1 MSSPEAGLLVA
12 LVGNPNTGKSTLF
25 NALTGLRQR
34 VGNYPGVTVAR
45 KSGTCD
51 LGDGQKVELV
61 DLPGLY
67 SLAAASPDE
76 QVVIDALSG
85 NIAGDRRP
93 DAVVLVV
100 DATNLLRN
108 LFLASQVAELG
119 LPVVLVLNQADVAK
133 EQGLRIDTELL
144 SRRLGGVPVVLTSA
158 WKGEGIPEVRR
169 GLAEALSRRG
179 PMKRVVWPVDIAGA
193 LADVAQAASVD
204 TGKAITAAD
213 AQRLLFDTNAS
224 TAERLGWTADRREK
238 PLRSARERVRNSG
251 YNPMAAE
258 PLVHYAHLRVALE
271 GVVTEGLGKA
281 GRTAAVDR
289 LLLHRV
295 LGPVLFVG
303 IMLGFFASVFWLAKF
318 PMGWIQS
325 GVDALKLFVAPPL
338 EPYPMLQSLLA
349 DGVIGGVG
357 AFLAFLPQI
366 LILFLFLGV
375 LEDSGYMSRAAF
387 IMDRLFSWCG
397 LNGKSFVPML
407 SGFACAIPSLL
418 STRTIEDPKA
428 RLATAFVVPFMSCSA
443 RFPIYALM
451 CGAFIGPL
459 YGPGWESVVMV
470 GMHCVG
476 LVFAV
481 PTAFV
486 LTRLVL
492 KVKPQPFVLELPRYQ
507 MPKPRDVLWRMWQNA
522 AEFVSKA
529 GTVIFAITIVVWAL
543 SYFPRDAEVAQRI
556 KAADPAYAA
565 AVETVQMAKSVVES
579 SKGQEKE
586 LALTKLKES
595 QNAPDFLVY
604 KAKLQ
609 AAYVEQSY
617 MGRFGKAVQ
626 PVFDPLGFDWKITVG
641 VLASFPAR
649 EVIVSTLGVTY
660 SVGEGAEADSRQ
672 LRKAMQDAKWS
683 EGPRAGTPIFSLAA
697 VLALMVFFALC
708 SQCGPTI
715 ATLAQETGGWRWAAL
730 SFGYMTALAWAVS
743 ALVYQIVIRLT

>member
-100 DATNLLRN
+100 DSTNLLRN

-119 LPVVLVLNQADVAK
+119 RPVVIVLNQADVAK

-144 SRRLGGVPVVLTSA
+144 SRRLGGVPVVLSSA
-158 WKGEGIPEVRR
+158 WKGEGILDVRR
-169 GLAEALSRRG
+169 AIASAVAKQTVV
-179 PMKRVVWPVDIAGA
+179 KRVVWPTNIAAA
-193 LADVAQAASVD
+193 LADVATAAAAD
-204 TGKAITAAD
+204 TGKPISAAD
-213 AQRLLFDTNAS
+213 AQRLLFDTNPS
-224 TAERLGWTADRREK
+224 TADRLGWTVAQREK
-238 PLRSARERVRNSG
+238 ILRSARDRVRNSG

-258 PLVHYAHLRVALE
+258 PLVHYAHLRAVLE
-271 GVVTEGLGKA
+271 GVVVEGAGKA
-281 GRTAAVDR
+281 GRSAAVDR
-289 LLLHRV
+289 LLLHRF
-295 LGPVLFVG
+295 LGPVLFLG
-303 IMLGFFASVFWLAKF
+303 IMLGFFGSVFWLAKF
-318 PMGWIQS
+318 PMEWIQA
-325 GVDALKLFVAPPL
+325 GVDWTKTVVAPTL
-338 EPYPMLQSLLA
+338 DAYPMLQSLLA
-349 DGVIGGVG
+349 DGIIGGVG
-357 AFLAFLPQI
+357 AFLVFLPQI
-366 LILFLFLGV
+366 LILFLFIGI
-375 LEDSGYMSRAAF
+375 LEDSGYMARAAF

-397 LNGKSFVPML
+397 LNGKSFVPLL

-443 RFPIYALM
+443 RFPVYALM
-451 CGAFIGPL
+451 CAAFIGPI
-459 YGPGWESVVMV
+459 YGPGWQSVVMI

-476 LVFAV
+476 LLFAV

-486 LTRLVL
+486 LTRLLL

-507 MPKPRDVLWRMWQNA
+507 MPKPRDVIWRMWQNA

-529 GTVIFAITIVVWAL
+529 GTVIFAITIIVWAL
-543 SYFPRDAEVAQRI
+543 SYFPRDVSVAERI
-556 KAADPAYAA
+556 KASNPVASEE
-565 AVETVQMAKSVVES
+565 VVNAKV
-579 SKGQEKE
+579 
-586 LALTKLKES
+586 
-595 QNAPDFLVY
+595 
-604 KAKLQ
+604 Q

-626 PVFDPLGFDWKITVG
+626 PIFDPLGFDWKITVG

-660 SVGEGAEADSRQ
+660 SVGEGAEADSQ
-672 LRKAMQDAKWS
+672 HLRKAMQDAKWS

-715 ATLAQETGGWRWAAL
+715 ATLAQETGGWKWAAG
-730 SFGYMTALAWAVS
+730 SFVYMTALAWLAGT
-743 ALVYQIVIRLT
+743 AVYQVVIRLS

>member
-1 MSSPEAGLLVA
+1 MSTPEAGLLVA

-51 LGDGQKVELV
+51 LGEGQKVELV

-100 DATNLLRN
+100 DSTNLLRN

-119 LPVVLVLNQADVAK
+119 RPVVIVLNQADVAK

-144 SRRLGGVPVVLTSA
+144 SRRLGGVPVVLSSA
-158 WKGEGIPEVRR
+158 WKGEGILDVRR
-169 GLAEALSRRG
+169 AIASAVAKQT
-179 PMKRVVWPVDIAGA
+179 PMKRVVWPTNIAAA
-193 LADVAQAASVD
+193 LTDVATAAATD
-204 TGKAITAAD
+204 TGKQVSEAD
-213 AQRLLFDTNAS
+213 AQRLLFDTNPS
-224 TAERLGWTADRREK
+224 TADRLGWTVTQRDK
-238 PLRSARERVRNSG
+238 TLRSARDRVRNSG

-258 PLVHYAHLRVALE
+258 PLVHYAHLRTVLE
-271 GVVTEGLGKA
+271 GVVTEGAGKA
-281 GRTAAVDR
+281 GRSAAVDR
-289 LLLHRV
+289 LLLHRF
-295 LGPVLFVG
+295 LGPVLFLG
-303 IMLGFFASVFWLAKF
+303 IMLGFFGSVFWLAKF
-318 PMGWIQS
+318 PMAWIQS
-325 GVDALKLFVAPPL
+325 GVDWTKTVVAPPL
-338 EPYPMLQSLLA
+338 DAYPMLQSLLA
-349 DGVIGGVG
+349 DGIIGGVG
-357 AFLAFLPQI
+357 AFLVFLPQI
-366 LILFLFLGV
+366 LILFLFIGI
-375 LEDSGYMSRAAF
+375 LEDSGYMARAAF

-397 LNGKSFVPML
+397 LNGKSFVPLL

-443 RFPIYALM
+443 RFPVYALM
-451 CGAFIGPL
+451 CAAFIGPL

-476 LVFAV
+476 LLFAV

-529 GTVIFAITIVVWAL
+529 GTVIFAITIIVWAL
-543 SYFPRDAEVAQRI
+543 SYFPRDASVAERI
-556 KAADPAYAA
+556 KAANPAA
-565 AVETVQMAKSVVES
+565 AEEVV
-579 SKGQEKE
+579 
-586 LALTKLKES
+586 
-595 QNAPDFLVY
+595 
-604 KAKLQ
+604 KAKVQ

-626 PVFDPLGFDWKITVG
+626 PIFDPLGFDWKITVG

-660 SVGEGAEADSRQ
+660 SVGEGAKADSQHLRQ
-672 LRKAMQDAKWS
+672 AMQNAKWS

-715 ATLAQETGGWRWAAL
+715 ATLAQETGGWKWAAG
-730 SFGYMTALAWAVS
+730 SFVYMTALAWIVAT
-743 ALVYQIVIRLT
+743 LVYQVVIRLS

>member
-1 MSSPEAGLLVA
+1 MSTPEAGLLVA

-100 DATNLLRN
+100 DSTNLLRN

-119 LPVVLVLNQADVAK
+119 RPVVIVLNQADVAK
-133 EQGLRIDTELL
+133 KQGLRIDTELL
-144 SRRLGGVPVVLTSA
+144 SRRLGGVPVVLSSA
-158 WKGEGIPEVRR
+158 WKGEGILDVRR
-169 GLAEALSRRG
+169 AIALAVTQQTQL
-179 PMKRVVWPVDIAGA
+179 KRVAWPTTIAAA
-193 LADVAQAASVD
+193 LADVAAAAAAD
-204 TGKAITAAD
+204 TGKQISEAD
-213 AQRLLFDTNAS
+213 AQRLLFDTNPS
-224 TAERLGWTADRREK
+224 TADRLGWTIAQREK
-238 PLRSARERVRNSG
+238 TLRSARDRVRNSG

-258 PLVHYAHLRVALE
+258 PLVHYAHLRIILE
-271 GVVTEGLGKA
+271 GVVIEGLGKA
-281 GRTAAVDR
+281 GRSAAVDR
-289 LLLHRV
+289 LLLHRF
-295 LGPVLFVG
+295 LGPVLFLG
-303 IMLGFFASVFWLAKF
+303 IMLGFFGSVFWLAKF
-318 PMGWIQS
+318 PMEWIQS
-325 GVDALKLFVAPPL
+325 GVDWTKAIVAPL
-338 EPYPMLQSLLA
+338 LDAYPMLQSLLA
-349 DGVIGGVG
+349 DGIIGGVG
-357 AFLAFLPQI
+357 AFLVFLPQI
-366 LILFLFLGV
+366 LILFLFIGI
-375 LEDSGYMSRAAF
+375 LEDSGYMARAAF

-397 LNGKSFVPML
+397 LNGKSFVPLL

-443 RFPIYALM
+443 RFPVYALM
-451 CGAFIGPL
+451 CAAFIGPV
-459 YGPGWESVVMV
+459 YGAGWQSVVMI

-476 LVFAV
+476 LLFAV

-492 KVKPQPFVLELPRYQ
+492 KAKPQPFVLELPRYQ
-507 MPKPRDVLWRMWQNA
+507 MPKPRDVIWRMWQNA

-529 GTVIFAITIVVWAL
+529 GTVIFAITIIVWAL
-543 SYFPRDAEVAQRI
+543 SYFPREASVADRI
-556 KAADPAYAA
+556 KAANPAAS
-565 AVETVQMAKSVVES
+565 EEVV
-579 SKGQEKE
+579 
-586 LALTKLKES
+586 
-595 QNAPDFLVY
+595 

-715 ATLAQETGGWRWAAL
+715 ATLAQETGGWKWAAG
-730 SFGYMTALAWAVS
+730 SFVYMTALAWVAGT
-743 ALVYQIVIRLT
+743 AVYQVVIRLT

>member
-1 MSSPEAGLLVA
+1 MSTSDAGLLVA

-85 NIAGDRRP
+85 NIAGERVP
-93 DAVVLVV
+93 DVIVLVV

-108 LFLASQVAELG
+108 LFLASQLASLG
-119 LPVVLVLNQADVAK
+119 RPAVLVLNQADVAK
-133 EQGLRIDTELL
+133 EQGLRIDTALL
-144 SRRLGGVPVVLTSA
+144 SARLGGIPVVLTSA
-158 WKGEGIPEVRR
+158 WKGEGILEVRR
-169 GLAEALSRRG
+169 AIARTAKEQRLL
-179 PMKRVVWPVDIAGA
+179 PPIVWPANISEV
-193 LADVAQAASVD
+193 LSKLQHDVAAD
-204 TGKAITAAD
+204 TGRVISSAE
-213 AQRLLFDTNAS
+213 AQRLLFDTS
-224 TAERLGWTADRREK
+224 TTLSERLGWAKELRDPAIRAARDQVRR
-238 PLRSARERVRNSG
+238 SG
-251 YNPMAAE
+251 YNPLAAE
-258 PLVHYAHLRVALE
+258 PLVHYERLRQVLA
-271 GVVTEGLGKA
+271 GVVTEGSGKA

-295 LGPVLFVG
+295 LGPLLFVG

-318 PMGWIQS
+318 PMDWIQA
-325 GVDALKLFVAPPL
+325 GVDWTKGVVAPPL
-338 EPYPMLQSLLA
+338 AATPMLQSLLA
-349 DGVIGGVG
+349 DGIIGGVG
-357 AFLAFLPQI
+357 AFLVFLPQI
-366 LILFLFLGV
+366 LILFLFIGI
-375 LEDSGYMSRAAF
+375 LEDSGYMARAAF

-443 RFPIYALM
+443 RFPVYALM

-470 GMHCVG
+470 AMHCVG
-476 LVFAV
+476 LLFAV
-481 PTAFV
+481 PIAFV

-543 SYFPRDAEVAQRI
+543 SYFPRDASVAENI
-556 KAADPAYAA
+556 KAANPAASA
-565 AVETVQMAKSVVES
+565 ELVDAKV
-579 SKGQEKE
+579 
-586 LALTKLKES
+586 
-595 QNAPDFLVY
+595 
-604 KAKLQ
+604 Q

-626 PVFDPLGFDWKITVG
+626 PIFDPLGFDWKITVG

-660 SVGEGAEADSRQ
+660 SVGEGAEADSRH
-672 LRKAMQDAKWS
+672 LRKAMQDAKWAD
-683 EGPRAGTPIFSLAA
+683 GPRAGRPIFSLAA

-715 ATLAQETGGWRWAAL
+715 ATLAQETGGWKWAAA
-730 SFGYMTALAWAVS
+730 SFVTMTTLAWLVG
-743 ALVYQIVIRLT
+743 ALVYQVVIRLA

>member
-45 KSGTCD
+45 KSGTCE
-51 LGDGQKVELV
+51 LSPGQKVELV

-76 QVVIDALSG
+76 QVVIDALAG

-93 DAVVLVV
+93 DAVVIVA

-119 LPVVLVLNQADVAK
+119 RPLVLVLNQADVAK
-133 EQGLRIDTELL
+133 EQGLRIDAELL

-158 WKGEGIPEVRR
+158 WKGEGISDVRR
-169 GLAEALSRRG
+169 AIARALTQQTAMRR
-179 PMKRVVWPVDIAGA
+179 VAWPVNIVGA
-193 LADVAQAASVD
+193 LADVAAAASAD
-204 TGKAITAAD
+204 TGRPVTEAD
-213 AQRLLFDTNAS
+213 AQRLLFDTNTS
-224 TAERLGWTADRREK
+224 TAERLGWSVTQREK
-238 PLRSARERVRNSG
+238 ILRMARDRVRNSG

-258 PLVHYAHLRVALE
+258 PLVHYAHLRTALE
-271 GVVTEGLGKA
+271 GVVIEGIGKA
-281 GRTAAVDR
+281 SRTAAVDG

-295 LGPVLFVG
+295 LGPFLFAG
-303 IMLGFFASVFWLAKF
+303 IMLGLFASVFWLAKF
-318 PMGWIQS
+318 PMQWIQS
-325 GVDALKLFVAPPL
+325 GVDALKGVVAAPL
-338 EPYPMLQSLLA
+338 DTMPMLQSLLT
-349 DGVIGGVG
+349 DGIIGGVG

-366 LILFLFLGV
+366 LILFLFVGI
-375 LEDSGYMSRAAF
+375 LEDSGYMARAAF

-407 SGFACAIPSLL
+407 SGFACAIPGLL

-451 CGAFIGPL
+451 CAAFIGPV
-459 YGPGWESVVMV
+459 YGAGWESLVMV
-470 GMHCVG
+470 AMHCVG
-476 LVFAV
+476 LFFAV
-481 PTAFV
+481 PVAFV
-486 LTRLVL
+486 LTRFVL

-529 GTVIFAITIVVWAL
+529 GTIIFAMTIIVWAL
-543 SYFPRDAEVAQRI
+543 VYFPRDPSVAERVRVAHAG
-556 KAADPAYAA
+556 AAPEVIAA
-565 AVETVQMAKSVVES
+565 ET
-579 SKGQEKE
+579 
-586 LALTKLKES
+586 
-595 QNAPDFLVY
+595 
-604 KAKLQ
+604 Q

-626 PVFDPLGFDWKITVG
+626 PIFDPCGFDWKITVG

-660 SVGEGAEADSRQ
+660 SVGEGAKADSQHLRQ
-672 LRKAMQDAKWS
+672 AMQAAKWV
-683 EGPRAGTPIFSLAA
+683 EGPRTGRPIFSLAA

-715 ATLAQETGGWRWAAL
+715 ATLAQETGGWRWAAA
-730 SFGYMTALAWAVS
+730 SFVTMTAMAWLAA
-743 ALVYQIVIRLT
+743 AAVYQVVIRLA

>member
-144 SRRLGGVPVVLTSA
+144 SRRLGGVPVILTSA

-169 GLAEALSRRG
+169 GLSEALTRRA
-179 PMKRVVWPVDIAGA
+179 PMKRVAWPADIAGA
-193 LADVAQAASVD
+193 LADVAETASSD

-213 AQRLLFDTNAS
+213 AQRLLFDTNPS
-224 TAERLGWTADRREK
+224 TADRLGWTVERREK
-238 PLRSARERVRNSG
+238 PLRSARDRVRNSG

-258 PLVHYAHLRVALE
+258 PLVHYAWLRTVLE

-295 LGPVLFVG
+295 LGPILFLG

-318 PMGWIQS
+318 PMDWIQTAVDWTK
-325 GVDALKLFVAPPL
+325 GVVAPSL
-338 EPYPMLQSLLA
+338 AAHPMLQSLVA
-349 DGVIGGVG
+349 DGILGGVG
-357 AFLAFLPQI
+357 AFLVFLPQI
-366 LILFLFLGV
+366 LILFLFIGI
-375 LEDSGYMSRAAF
+375 LEDSGYMARAAF

-451 CGAFIGPL
+451 CAAFIGPL
-459 YGPGWESVVMV
+459 YGPGWESLVMV

-507 MPKPRDVLWRMWQNA
+507 MPKPRDVVWRMWQNA

-543 SYFPRDAEVAQRI
+543 SYFPRDASVAERVR
-556 KAADPAYAA
+556 AAHPAESA
-565 AVETVQMAKSVVES
+565 EKVQARV
-579 SKGQEKE
+579 
-586 LALTKLKES
+586 
-595 QNAPDFLVY
+595 
-604 KAKLQ
+604 Q

-626 PVFDPLGFDWKITVG
+626 PIFDPCGFDWKITVG

-660 SVGEGAEADSRQ
+660 SVGEGAEADSQ
-672 LRKAMQDAKWS
+672 DLRRAMQDAKWS
-683 EGPRAGTPIFSLAA
+683 EGPRAGSPIFSLAA

-715 ATLAQETGGWRWAAL
+715 ATLAQETGGWKWAAG
-730 SFGYMTALAWAVS
+730 SFLYMTTLAWVVS
-743 ALVYQIVIRLT
+743 MAVYQVVIRLT

>member
-1 MSSPEAGLLVA
+1 MSTPEAGLLVA

-100 DATNLLRN
+100 DSTNLLRN

-119 LPVVLVLNQADVAK
+119 RPVVIVLNQADVAK
-133 EQGLRIDTELL
+133 KQGLRIDTELL
-144 SRRLGGVPVVLTSA
+144 SRRLGGVPVVLSSA
-158 WKGEGIPEVRR
+158 WKGEGILDVRR
-169 GLAEALSRRG
+169 AIALAIAQQTQL
-179 PMKRVVWPVDIAGA
+179 KRVAWPTNIAAA
-193 LADVAQAASVD
+193 LADVAAAAAAD
-204 TGKAITAAD
+204 TGKQISEAD
-213 AQRLLFDTNAS
+213 AQRLLFDTNPS
-224 TAERLGWTADRREK
+224 TADRLGWTIAQREK
-238 PLRSARERVRNSG
+238 TLRSARDRVRNSG

-258 PLVHYAHLRVALE
+258 PLVHYAHLRIILE
-271 GVVTEGLGKA
+271 GVVIEGLGKA
-281 GRTAAVDR
+281 GRSAAVDR
-289 LLLHRV
+289 LLLHRF
-295 LGPVLFVG
+295 LGPVLFLG
-303 IMLGFFASVFWLAKF
+303 IMLGFFGSVFWLAKF
-318 PMGWIQS
+318 PMEWIQS
-325 GVDALKLFVAPPL
+325 GVDWTKTIVAPL
-338 EPYPMLQSLLA
+338 LDAYPMLQSLLA
-349 DGVIGGVG
+349 DGIIGGVG
-357 AFLAFLPQI
+357 AFLVFLPQI
-366 LILFLFLGV
+366 LILFLFIGI
-375 LEDSGYMSRAAF
+375 LEDSGYMARAAF

-397 LNGKSFVPML
+397 LNGKSFVPLL

-443 RFPIYALM
+443 RFPVYALM
-451 CGAFIGPL
+451 CAAFIGPL
-459 YGPGWESVVMV
+459 YGAGWQSVVMI

-476 LVFAV
+476 LLFAV

-492 KVKPQPFVLELPRYQ
+492 KAKPQPFVLELPRYQ
-507 MPKPRDVLWRMWQNA
+507 MPKPRDVIWRMWQNA

-529 GTVIFAITIVVWAL
+529 GTVIFAITIIVWAL
-543 SYFPRDAEVAQRI
+543 SYFPRDASVAERI
-556 KAADPAYAA
+556 KAANPAAS
-565 AVETVQMAKSVVES
+565 EEVV
-579 SKGQEKE
+579 
-586 LALTKLKES
+586 
-595 QNAPDFLVY
+595 

-626 PVFDPLGFDWKITVG
+626 PIFDPLGFDWKITVG

-715 ATLAQETGGWRWAAL
+715 ATLAQETGGWKWAAG
-730 SFGYMTALAWAVS
+730 SFVYMTALAWVAGT
-743 ALVYQIVIRLT
+743 AVYQVVIRLT

>member
-1 MSSPEAGLLVA
+1 VSTPEAGLLVA

-119 LPVVLVLNQADVAK
+119 RPVVIVLNQADVAK

-144 SRRLGGVPVVLTSA
+144 SRRLGGVPVVLSSA
-158 WKGEGIPEVRR
+158 WKGEGILDVRR
-169 GLAEALSRRG
+169 AIASAVAKQT
-179 PMKRVVWPVDIAGA
+179 PMKRVVWPTNIAAA
-193 LADVAQAASVD
+193 LADVAAAATAD
-204 TGKAITAAD
+204 TGKPISDAD
-213 AQRLLFDTNAS
+213 AQRLLFDTNPT
-224 TAERLGWTADRREK
+224 TADRLGWTIAQRDK
-238 PLRSARERVRNSG
+238 TLRSARDRVRNSG

-258 PLVHYAHLRVALE
+258 PLVHYAHLRVILE
-271 GVVTEGLGKA
+271 GVVTEGAGKA
-281 GRTAAVDR
+281 GRSAAVDR
-289 LLLHRV
+289 LLLHRF
-295 LGPVLFVG
+295 LGPVLFLG
-303 IMLGFFASVFWLAKF
+303 IMLGFFGSVFWLAKF
-318 PMGWIQS
+318 PMEWIQF
-325 GVDALKLFVAPPL
+325 GVDWTKAIVAPQL
-338 EPYPMLQSLLA
+338 DAYPMLQSLLA
-349 DGVIGGVG
+349 DGIIGGVG
-357 AFLAFLPQI
+357 AFLVFLPQI
-366 LILFLFLGV
+366 LILFLFIGI
-375 LEDSGYMSRAAF
+375 LEDSGYMARAAF

-397 LNGKSFVPML
+397 LNGKSFVPLL

-443 RFPIYALM
+443 RFPVYALM
-451 CGAFIGPL
+451 CAAFIGPL
-459 YGPGWESVVMV
+459 YGAGWQSIVMI

-476 LVFAV
+476 LLFAV

-507 MPKPRDVLWRMWQNA
+507 MPKPRDVVWRMWQNA

-529 GTVIFAITIVVWAL
+529 GTVIFAITIIVWAL
-543 SYFPRDAEVAQRI
+543 SYFPRDASVAERI
-556 KAADPAYAA
+556 KAANPAAS
-565 AVETVQMAKSVVES
+565 EEVV
-579 SKGQEKE
+579 
-586 LALTKLKES
+586 
-595 QNAPDFLVY
+595 

-626 PVFDPLGFDWKITVG
+626 PIFDPLGFDWKITVG

-660 SVGEGAEADSRQ
+660 SVGEGAEADSQ
-672 LRKAMQDAKWS
+672 HLRKAMQDAKWS

-715 ATLAQETGGWRWAAL
+715 ATLAQETGGWKWAAG
-730 SFGYMTALAWAVS
+730 SFVYMTALAWLAGT
-743 ALVYQIVIRLT
+743 AVYQVVIRLT

>member
-1 MSSPEAGLLVA
+1 MSTPEAGLLVA

-100 DATNLLRN
+100 DSTNLLRN

-119 LPVVLVLNQADVAK
+119 RPVVIVLNQADVAK

-144 SRRLGGVPVVLTSA
+144 SRRLGGVPVVLSSA
-158 WKGEGIPEVRR
+158 WKGEGILDVRR
-169 GLAEALSRRG
+169 AIAGAIAQQTQ
-179 PMKRVVWPVDIAGA
+179 MKRVIWPTNIATA
-193 LADVAQAASVD
+193 LADVATSATAD
-204 TGKAITAAD
+204 TGKPISEAE
-213 AQRLLFDTNAS
+213 AQRLLFDTNPS
-224 TAERLGWTADRREK
+224 TADRLGWTLAQREK
-238 PLRSARERVRNSG
+238 TLRTARDRVRNSG

-258 PLVHYAHLRVALE
+258 PLVHYAHLRLVLE
-271 GVVTEGLGKA
+271 GVVTEGAGKA
-281 GRTAAVDR
+281 GRSAAVDR
-289 LLLHRV
+289 LLLHRF
-295 LGPVLFVG
+295 LGPVLFLG
-303 IMLGFFASVFWLAKF
+303 IMLGFFGSVFWLAKF
-318 PMGWIQS
+318 PMEWIQS
-325 GVDALKLFVAPPL
+325 GVDWTKAIVAPQL
-338 EPYPMLQSLLA
+338 DAYPMLQSLLA
-349 DGVIGGVG
+349 DGIIGGVG
-357 AFLAFLPQI
+357 AFLVFLPQI
-366 LILFLFLGV
+366 LILFLFIGI
-375 LEDSGYMSRAAF
+375 LEDSGYMARAAF

-397 LNGKSFVPML
+397 LNGKSFVPLL

-443 RFPIYALM
+443 RFPVYALM
-451 CGAFIGPL
+451 CSAFIFPT
-459 YGPGWESVVMV
+459 YGAGWQSVAMI

-476 LVFAV
+476 LFFAV

-507 MPKPRDVLWRMWQNA
+507 MPKPRDVIWRMWQNA

-529 GTVIFAITIVVWAL
+529 GTVIFAITIIVWAL
-543 SYFPRDAEVAQRI
+543 SYFPRDASVAERI
-556 KAADPAYAA
+556 KAANPSATEE
-565 AVETVQMAKSVVES
+565 VVKS
-579 SKGQEKE
+579 
-586 LALTKLKES
+586 
-595 QNAPDFLVY
+595 
-604 KAKLQ
+604 KLQ

-626 PVFDPLGFDWKITVG
+626 PIFDPLGFDWKITVG

-660 SVGEGAEADSRQ
+660 SVGEGAEADSQHLRQ
-672 LRKAMQDAKWS
+672 AMQDAKWS

-715 ATLAQETGGWRWAAL
+715 ATLAQETGGWKWAAG
-730 SFGYMTALAWAVS
+730 SFVYMTALAWLAGT
-743 ALVYQIVIRLT
+743 AVYQVVIRLT

>member
-1 MSSPEAGLLVA
+1 MSTPEAGLLVA

-100 DATNLLRN
+100 DSTNLLRN

-119 LPVVLVLNQADVAK
+119 RPVVIVLNQADVAK
-133 EQGLRIDTELL
+133 KQGLRIDTELL
-144 SRRLGGVPVVLTSA
+144 SRRLGGVPVVLSSA
-158 WKGEGIPEVRR
+158 WKGEGILDVRR
-169 GLAEALSRRG
+169 AIALAIAQQTQL
-179 PMKRVVWPVDIAGA
+179 KRVAWPTNIAAA
-193 LADVAQAASVD
+193 LADVAAAAAAD
-204 TGKAITAAD
+204 TGKQISEAD
-213 AQRLLFDTNAS
+213 AQRLLFDTNPS
-224 TAERLGWTADRREK
+224 TADRLGWTIAQREK
-238 PLRSARERVRNSG
+238 TLRSARDRVRNSG

-258 PLVHYAHLRVALE
+258 PLVHYAHLRIILE
-271 GVVTEGLGKA
+271 GVAIEGLGKA
-281 GRTAAVDR
+281 GRSAAVDR
-289 LLLHRV
+289 LLLHRF
-295 LGPVLFVG
+295 LGPVLFLG
-303 IMLGFFASVFWLAKF
+303 IMLGFFGSVFWLAKF
-318 PMGWIQS
+318 PMEWIQS
-325 GVDALKLFVAPPL
+325 GVDWTKTIVAPL
-338 EPYPMLQSLLA
+338 LDAYPMLQSLLA
-349 DGVIGGVG
+349 DGIIGGVG
-357 AFLAFLPQI
+357 AFLVFLPQI
-366 LILFLFLGV
+366 LILFLFIGI
-375 LEDSGYMSRAAF
+375 LEDSGYMARAAF

-397 LNGKSFVPML
+397 LNGKSFVPLL

-443 RFPIYALM
+443 RFPVYALM
-451 CGAFIGPL
+451 CAAFIGPL
-459 YGPGWESVVMV
+459 YGAGWQSVVMI

-476 LVFAV
+476 LLFAV

-492 KVKPQPFVLELPRYQ
+492 KAKPQPFVLELPRYQ
-507 MPKPRDVLWRMWQNA
+507 MPKPRDVIWRMWQNA

-529 GTVIFAITIVVWAL
+529 GTVIFAITIIVWAL
-543 SYFPRDAEVAQRI
+543 SYFPREASVADRI
-556 KAADPAYAA
+556 KAANPAAS
-565 AVETVQMAKSVVES
+565 EEVV
-579 SKGQEKE
+579 
-586 LALTKLKES
+586 
-595 QNAPDFLVY
+595 

-626 PVFDPLGFDWKITVG
+626 PIFDPLGFDWKITVG

-715 ATLAQETGGWRWAAL
+715 ATLAQETGGWKWAAG
-730 SFGYMTALAWAVS
+730 SFVYMTALAWVAGT
-743 ALVYQIVIRLT
+743 AVYQVVIRLT

>member
-1 MSSPEAGLLVA
+1 MSSPDAGLLVA

-34 VGNYPGVTVAR
+34 VGNYPGVTVSR

-93 DAVVLVV
+93 DAVVMVV

-119 LPVVLVLNQADVAK
+119 LPLVLVLNQADVAK

-144 SRRLGGVPVVLTSA
+144 SRRLGGVPVILTSA

-169 GLAEALSRRG
+169 GLAEALARRT

-193 LADVAQAASVD
+193 LADVAQAASTD
-204 TGKAITAAD
+204 TGKAISAAD

-224 TAERLGWTADRREK
+224 TAERLGWTLERREK

-258 PLVHYAHLRVALE
+258 PLVHYAQLRVALD
-271 GVVTEGLGKA
+271 GVVSEGLGKA

-295 LGPVLFVG
+295 LGPVLFLG

-318 PMGWIQS
+318 PMDWIQL
-325 GVDALKLFVAPPL
+325 GVDWTKGVVAPSL
-338 EPYPMLQSLLA
+338 EPYPMLQSLVA
-349 DGVIGGVG
+349 DGILGGVG
-357 AFLAFLPQI
+357 AFLVFLPQI
-366 LILFLFLGV
+366 LILFLFIGI
-375 LEDSGYMSRAAF
+375 LEDSGYMARAAF

-451 CGAFIGPL
+451 CAAFIGPL
-459 YGPGWESVVMV
+459 YGPGWESLVMV

-507 MPKPRDVLWRMWQNA
+507 MPKPRDVVWRMWQNA

-529 GTVIFAITIVVWAL
+529 GTVIFAITIIVWAL
-543 SYFPRDAEVAQRI
+543 SYFPRDASVAERI
-556 KAADPAYAA
+556 RSEHPTESAEKVKAR
-565 AVETVQMAKSVVES
+565 V
-579 SKGQEKE
+579 
-586 LALTKLKES
+586 
-595 QNAPDFLVY
+595 
-604 KAKLQ
+604 Q

-617 MGRFGKAVQ
+617 MGRFGKAIQ

-660 SVGEGAEADSRQ
+660 SVGEGAEADSQ
-672 LRKAMQDAKWS
+672 DLRKAMQDAKWS
-683 EGPRAGTPIFSLAA
+683 EGPRAGSPIFSLAA

-715 ATLAQETGGWRWAAL
+715 ATLAQETGGWKWAAG
-730 SFGYMTALAWAVS
+730 SFVYMTTLAWIVS
-743 ALVYQIVIRLT
+743 MAVYQVVIRLT

>member
-100 DATNLLRN
+100 DSTNLLRN

-119 LPVVLVLNQADVAK
+119 RPVVIVLNQADVAK
-133 EQGLRIDTELL
+133 KQGLRIDTELL
-144 SRRLGGVPVVLTSA
+144 SRRLGGVPVVLSSA
-158 WKGEGIPEVRR
+158 WKGEGILDVRR
-169 GLAEALSRRG
+169 AIALAIAQQTQL
-179 PMKRVVWPVDIAGA
+179 KRVAWPTNIAAA
-193 LADVAQAASVD
+193 LADVAAAAAAD
-204 TGKAITAAD
+204 TGKPVSAAD
-213 AQRLLFDTNAS
+213 AQRLLFDTNPS
-224 TAERLGWTADRREK
+224 TADRLGWTIAQREK
-238 PLRSARERVRNSG
+238 TLRSARNRVRNSG

-258 PLVHYAHLRVALE
+258 PLVHYAHLRIILE
-271 GVVTEGLGKA
+271 GVVIEGLGKA
-281 GRTAAVDR
+281 GRSAAVDR
-289 LLLHRV
+289 LLLHRI
-295 LGPVLFVG
+295 LGPVLFLG
-303 IMLGFFASVFWLAKF
+303 IMLGFFGSVFWLAKF
-318 PMGWIQS
+318 PMEWIQS
-325 GVDALKLFVAPPL
+325 GVDWTKTIVAPL
-338 EPYPMLQSLLA
+338 LDAYPMLQSLLA
-349 DGVIGGVG
+349 DGIIGGVG
-357 AFLAFLPQI
+357 AFLVFLPQI
-366 LILFLFLGV
+366 LILFLFIGI
-375 LEDSGYMSRAAF
+375 LEDSGYMARAAF

-397 LNGKSFVPML
+397 LNGKSFVPLL

-443 RFPIYALM
+443 RFPVYALM
-451 CGAFIGPL
+451 CAAFIGPI
-459 YGPGWESVVMV
+459 YGAGWQSVVMI

-476 LVFAV
+476 LLFAV

-507 MPKPRDVLWRMWQNA
+507 MPKPRDVIWRMWQNA

-529 GTVIFAITIVVWAL
+529 GTVIFAITIIVWAL
-543 SYFPRDAEVAQRI
+543 SYFPRDASVAERI
-556 KAADPAYAA
+556 KAANPAAS
-565 AVETVQMAKSVVES
+565 EEVV
-579 SKGQEKE
+579 
-586 LALTKLKES
+586 
-595 QNAPDFLVY
+595 

-626 PVFDPLGFDWKITVG
+626 PIFDPLGFDWKITVG

-715 ATLAQETGGWRWAAL
+715 ATLAQETGGWKWAAG
-730 SFGYMTALAWAVS
+730 SFVYMTALAWVAGT
-743 ALVYQIVIRLT
+743 AVYQVVIRLT

>member
-1 MSSPEAGLLVA
+1 MSTPEAGLLVA

-119 LPVVLVLNQADVAK
+119 CPVAIVLNQADVAK

-158 WKGEGIPEVRR
+158 WKGEGIADVRR
-169 GLAEALSRRG
+169 AIARAVGQRTS
-179 PMKRVVWPVDIAGA
+179 MQRVAWPANIAAA
-193 LADVAQAASVD
+193 LADVAQAAAAD
-204 TGKAITAAD
+204 TGKPVTPAD
-213 AQRLLFDTNAS
+213 AQRLLFDTNPS
-224 TAERLGWTADRREK
+224 TADRLGWTVAQREK
-238 PLRSARERVRNSG
+238 TLRSARDRVRNSG
-251 YNPMAAE
+251 YNPLAAE
-258 PLVHYAHLRVALE
+258 PLVHYAHLRVVLE
-271 GVVTEGLGKA
+271 GVVTEGVGKA
-281 GRTAAVDR
+281 GRSAAVDR

-295 LGPVLFVG
+295 LGPMLFLG

-318 PMGWIQS
+318 PMAWIQS
-325 GVDALKLFVAPPL
+325 GVDWTKAVVAPPL
-338 EPYPMLQSLLA
+338 DATPMLQSLLT
-349 DGVIGGVG
+349 DGIIGGVG

-366 LILFLFLGV
+366 LILFLFIGI
-375 LEDSGYMSRAAF
+375 LEDSGYMARAAF

-443 RFPIYALM
+443 RFPVYALM
-451 CGAFIGPL
+451 CAGFIGPL

-476 LVFAV
+476 LLFAV

-529 GTVIFAITIVVWAL
+529 GTVIFAITIIVWAL
-543 SYFPRDAEVAQRI
+543 SYFPRDASVAERI
-556 KAADPAYAA
+556 KAANPAAS
-565 AVETVQMAKSVVES
+565 EEVV
-579 SKGQEKE
+579 
-586 LALTKLKES
+586 
-595 QNAPDFLVY
+595 
-604 KAKLQ
+604 KAKVQ

-617 MGRFGKAVQ
+617 MGRFGKVVQ

-660 SVGEGAEADSRQ
+660 SVGEGAKADSQHLRQ
-672 LRKAMQDAKWS
+672 AMQDAKWS
-683 EGPRAGTPIFSLAA
+683 EGPRAGSPIFSLAA

-715 ATLAQETGGWRWAAL
+715 ATLAQETGGWKWAAA
-730 SFGYMTALAWAVS
+730 SFVYMTALAWIVAM
-743 ALVYQIVIRLT
+743 LVYQGVARFT

>member
-1 MSSPEAGLLVA
+1 MSTPEAGLLVA

-100 DATNLLRN
+100 DSTNLLRN

-119 LPVVLVLNQADVAK
+119 RPVVIVLNQADVAK

-144 SRRLGGVPVVLTSA
+144 SRRLGGVPVVLSSA
-158 WKGEGIPEVRR
+158 WKGEGILEVRR
-169 GLAEALSRRG
+169 AIASAVAKQT
-179 PMKRVVWPVDIAGA
+179 PMKRVTWPTNIAAA
-193 LADVAQAASVD
+193 LVDVATAAAAD
-204 TGKAITAAD
+204 TGKTITEAD
-213 AQRLLFDTNAS
+213 AQRLLFDTNPS
-224 TAERLGWTADRREK
+224 TADRLGWPLAQREK
-238 PLRSARERVRNSG
+238 TLRSARDRVRNSG

-258 PLVHYAHLRVALE
+258 PLVHYAHLRIVLE
-271 GVVTEGLGKA
+271 GVVTEGAGKA
-281 GRTAAVDR
+281 GRSAAVDR
-289 LLLHRV
+289 LLLHRF
-295 LGPVLFVG
+295 LGPVLFLG
-303 IMLGFFASVFWLAKF
+303 IMLGFFGSVFWLAKF
-318 PMGWIQS
+318 PMDWIQA
-325 GVDALKLFVAPPL
+325 GVDWTKGVVAPQL
-338 EPYPMLQSLLA
+338 DAYPMLQSLLA
-349 DGVIGGVG
+349 DGIIGGVG
-357 AFLAFLPQI
+357 AFLVFLPQI
-366 LILFLFLGV
+366 LILFLFIGI
-375 LEDSGYMSRAAF
+375 LEDSGYMARAAF

-397 LNGKSFVPML
+397 LNGKSFVPLL

-451 CGAFIGPL
+451 CAAFIGPL
-459 YGPGWESVVMV
+459 YGPGWQSIVMI

-476 LVFAV
+476 LLFAV

-529 GTVIFAITIVVWAL
+529 GTVIFAITIIVWAL
-543 SYFPRDAEVAQRI
+543 SYFPRDASVAERI
-556 KAADPAYAA
+556 KATNPTAT
-565 AVETVQMAKSVVES
+565 EEVV
-579 SKGQEKE
+579 
-586 LALTKLKES
+586 
-595 QNAPDFLVY
+595 
-604 KAKLQ
+604 KAKVQ

-626 PVFDPLGFDWKITVG
+626 PIFDPLGFEWKITVG

-660 SVGEGAEADSRQ
+660 SVGEGAEADSQHLRQ
-672 LRKAMQDAKWS
+672 AMQDAKWS

-715 ATLAQETGGWRWAAL
+715 ATLAQETGGWKWAAG
-730 SFGYMTALAWAVS
+730 SFVYMTALAWLAGT
-743 ALVYQIVIRLT
+743 AVYQVVIRLT

>member
-1 MSSPEAGLLVA
+1 MSTPEAGLLVA

-100 DATNLLRN
+100 DSTNLLRN

-119 LPVVLVLNQADVAK
+119 RPVVIVLNQADVAK
-133 EQGLRIDTELL
+133 EQGLRIDIELL
-144 SRRLGGVPVVLTSA
+144 SRRLGGVPVVLSSA
-158 WKGEGIPEVRR
+158 WKGEGILDVRR
-169 GLAEALSRRG
+169 AIARAIAQQIQ
-179 PMKRVVWPVDIAGA
+179 MKRVTWPTNIAAA
-193 LADVAQAASVD
+193 LVDVATAAAAD
-204 TGKAITAAD
+204 TGKPISEAE
-213 AQRLLFDTNAS
+213 AQRLLFDTNPS
-224 TAERLGWTADRREK
+224 TADRLGWTLAQREK
-238 PLRSARERVRNSG
+238 TLRTARDRVRNSG

-258 PLVHYAHLRVALE
+258 PLVHYAHLRLVLE
-271 GVVTEGLGKA
+271 GVVTEGAGKA
-281 GRTAAVDR
+281 GRSAAVDR
-289 LLLHRV
+289 LLLHRF
-295 LGPVLFVG
+295 LGPVLFLG
-303 IMLGFFASVFWLAKF
+303 IMLGFFGSVFWLAKF
-318 PMGWIQS
+318 PMEWIQS
-325 GVDALKLFVAPPL
+325 GVDWTKAIVAPQL
-338 EPYPMLQSLLA
+338 DAYPMLQSLLA
-349 DGVIGGVG
+349 DGIIGGVG
-357 AFLAFLPQI
+357 AFLVFLPQI
-366 LILFLFLGV
+366 LILFLFIGI
-375 LEDSGYMSRAAF
+375 LEDSGYMARAAF

-397 LNGKSFVPML
+397 LNGKSFVPLL

-443 RFPIYALM
+443 RFPVYALM
-451 CGAFIGPL
+451 CSAFIFPT
-459 YGPGWESVVMV
+459 YGAGWQSVAMI

-476 LVFAV
+476 LFFAV

-507 MPKPRDVLWRMWQNA
+507 MPKPRDVIWRMWQNA

-529 GTVIFAITIVVWAL
+529 GTVIFAITIIVWAL
-543 SYFPRDAEVAQRI
+543 SYFPRDASVAERI
-556 KAADPAYAA
+556 KAANPSATEE
-565 AVETVQMAKSVVES
+565 VVKS
-579 SKGQEKE
+579 
-586 LALTKLKES
+586 
-595 QNAPDFLVY
+595 
-604 KAKLQ
+604 KLQ

-626 PVFDPLGFDWKITVG
+626 PIFDPLGFDWKITVG

-660 SVGEGAEADSRQ
+660 SVGEGAEADSQHLRQ
-672 LRKAMQDAKWS
+672 AMQDAKWS

-715 ATLAQETGGWRWAAL
+715 ATLAQETGGWKWAAG
-730 SFGYMTALAWAVS
+730 SFVYMTALAWLAGT
-743 ALVYQIVIRLT
+743 AVYQVVIRLT

>member
-1 MSSPEAGLLVA
+1 MSTPDAGLLVA

-119 LPVVLVLNQADVAK
+119 RPVVIVLNQADVAK

-144 SRRLGGVPVVLTSA
+144 SRRLGGVPVVLSSA
-158 WKGEGIPEVRR
+158 WKGEGILDVRR
-169 GLAEALSRRG
+169 AIASAVAKQT
-179 PMKRVVWPVDIAGA
+179 PMKRVAWPNNIAAA
-193 LADVAQAASVD
+193 LTDVATAATSD
-204 TGKAITAAD
+204 TGRPVTEAD
-213 AQRLLFDTNAS
+213 AQRLLFDTNPS
-224 TAERLGWTADRREK
+224 TADRLGWTLAQRDK
-238 PLRSARERVRNSG
+238 TLRSARDRVRNSG

-258 PLVHYAHLRVALE
+258 PLVHYAHLRLLLE
-271 GVVTEGLGKA
+271 GVVTEGAGKA
-281 GRTAAVDR
+281 GRSAAVDR
-289 LLLHRV
+289 LLLHRF
-295 LGPVLFVG
+295 LGPVLFLG
-303 IMLGFFASVFWLAKF
+303 IMLGFFGSVFWLAKF
-318 PMGWIQS
+318 PMEWIQF
-325 GVDALKLFVAPPL
+325 GVDALKGVVAPQL
-338 EPYPMLQSLLA
+338 EAYPMLQSLLA
-349 DGVIGGVG
+349 DGIIGGVG
-357 AFLAFLPQI
+357 AFLVFLPQI
-366 LILFLFLGV
+366 LILFLFIGI
-375 LEDSGYMSRAAF
+375 LEDSGYMARAAF

-397 LNGKSFVPML
+397 LNGKSFVPLL

-451 CGAFIGPL
+451 CAAFIGPL

-476 LVFAV
+476 LLFAV

-529 GTVIFAITIVVWAL
+529 GTVIFAITIIVWAL
-543 SYFPRDAEVAQRI
+543 SYFPRDASVAERI
-556 KAADPAYAA
+556 KA
-565 AVETVQMAKSVVES
+565 
-579 SKGQEKE
+579 
-586 LALTKLKES
+586 
-595 QNAPDFLVY
+595 
-604 KAKLQ
+604 
-609 AAYVEQSY
+609 
-617 MGRFGKAVQ
+617 
-626 PVFDPLGFDWKITVG
+626 
-641 VLASFPAR
+641 
-649 EVIVSTLGVTY
+649 
-660 SVGEGAEADSRQ
+660 
-672 LRKAMQDAKWS
+672 
-683 EGPRAGTPIFSLAA
+683 
-697 VLALMVFFALC
+697 
-708 SQCGPTI
+708 
-715 ATLAQETGGWRWAAL
+715 
-730 SFGYMTALAWAVS
+730 
-743 ALVYQIVIRLT
+743 

>member
-1 MSSPEAGLLVA
+1 LVA

-144 SRRLGGVPVVLTSA
+144 SRRLGGVPVILTSA

-169 GLAEALSRRG
+169 GLSEALTRRA
-179 PMKRVVWPVDIAGA
+179 PMKRVVWPTDIAGA
-193 LADVAQAASVD
+193 LADVAEAASAD

-213 AQRLLFDTNAS
+213 AQRLLFDTNPS
-224 TAERLGWTADRREK
+224 TADRLGWTAERREK
-238 PLRSARERVRNSG
+238 PLRSARDRVRNSG

-258 PLVHYAHLRVALE
+258 PLVHYAWLRTALE

-295 LGPVLFVG
+295 LGPILFLG

-318 PMGWIQS
+318 PMDWIQTAVDWTK
-325 GVDALKLFVAPPL
+325 GVVAPSL
-338 EPYPMLQSLLA
+338 AAYPMLQSLVA
-349 DGVIGGVG
+349 DGILGGVG
-357 AFLAFLPQI
+357 AFLVFLPQI
-366 LILFLFLGV
+366 LILFLFIGI
-375 LEDSGYMSRAAF
+375 LEDSGYMARAAF

-451 CGAFIGPL
+451 CAAFIGPL
-459 YGPGWESVVMV
+459 YGPGWESLVMV

-507 MPKPRDVLWRMWQNA
+507 MPKPRDVVWRMWQNA

-543 SYFPRDAEVAQRI
+543 SYFPRDASVAERVR
-556 KAADPAYAA
+556 AAHPTESA
-565 AVETVQMAKSVVES
+565 EKVQARV
-579 SKGQEKE
+579 
-586 LALTKLKES
+586 
-595 QNAPDFLVY
+595 
-604 KAKLQ
+604 Q

-617 MGRFGKAVQ
+617 MGRFGKTIQ
-626 PVFDPLGFDWKITVG
+626 PIFDPLGFDWKITVG

-660 SVGEGAEADSRQ
+660 SVGEGAEADSQ
-672 LRKAMQDAKWS
+672 DLRRAMQDAKWS
-683 EGPRAGTPIFSLAA
+683 EGPRAGSPIFSLAA

-715 ATLAQETGGWRWAAL
+715 ATLAQETGGWKWAAG
-730 SFGYMTALAWAVS
+730 SFLYMTTLAWVVS
-743 ALVYQIVIRLT
+743 MAVYQVVIRLT